1 MKIYMNDINL
11 VPMNLL
17 LDPATEEIIVEGSE
31 CTTCGLE
38 LYDIQG
44 AINDPNLISNER
56 QPKIDSY
63 TL

>member
-56 QPKIDSY
+56 
-63 TL
+63 